1 MGKKY
6 RTAPS
11 GLAALDVVI
20 RRRPT
25 YAEIMG
31 SRGPG
36 GPVSLYQS
44 SGSGG
49 KKPQRGTYA
58 HWSVQGI
65 IPGASPGSASFVYAS
80 VAYGKV
86 DNRKLSPVS
95 RAGEL
100 LYGFITGANNR
111 PETWKANF
119 PAMDPAWGAI
129 QADQV
134 LITDPEALLEWASA
148 EGRNLIRGDEV
159 AELLARLE
167 PDPQLSKMGAER
179 LAALDWKRRFPDIS
193 KRPLVTGQTVLREGP
208 YQHPKKKK

>member
-1 MGKKY
+1 MSRKN
-6 RTAPS
+6 RTPPS
-11 GLAALDVVI
+11 GLAALDVVT

-25 YAEIMG
+25 YAEVMG
-31 SRGPG
+31 GRGML

-86 DNRKLSPVS
+86 VTRKLSPVS

-100 LYGFITGANNR
+100 LYGFIKGENSR

-119 PAMDPAWGAI
+119 PAIDPAWGAI

-134 LITDPEALLEWASA
+134 LIHDPEGLLEWASA
-148 EGRNLIRGDEV
+148 EGRNILKDDEV
-159 AELLARLE
+159 AELKARLK
-167 PDPQLSKMGAER
+167 PDPQLSKLGAER
-179 LAALDWKRRFPDIS
+179 LAALDWKRRFPDI
-193 KRPLVTGQTVLREGP
+193 KTRPLVTGQTVLREGP
-208 YQHPKKKK
+208 YPHPKKKK